1 MNISPRVSARLAA
14 QVAVTA
20 VACVICL
27 TLGAS
32 AAKATPQLVFS
43 EGFSSGTAPA
53 QFSGAGSVVDAQG
66 YKGSGGF
73 ADNFLRNDSGLV
85 PNTTSGSPTVLT
97 LTGLPAHDSI
107 NLDFLLAIIDSW
119 DGNALDYGPD
129 SFNVTVDGTSIFSE
143 TFTNFP
149 SFDTQTASTA
159 NRVIAP
165 TGLGFNSSYPDS
177 GYDMGQLA
185 AFQNIPHT
193 ASTLTVE
200 FFASGPNWGG
210 GLDES
215 FAIDNVQVTVNTAS
229 VPEPGTTALLAIGLT
244 AVLAGLSLV
253 RREGFVLG

>member
-1 MNISPRVSARLAA
+1 MNIFPRVSARLAT
-14 QVAVTA
+14 QVAIGLMA
-20 VACVICL
+20 SALCL

-43 EGFSSGTAPA
+43 QDFSSGTAGA

-66 YKGSGGF
+66 YKGNGGF
-73 ADNFLRNDSGLV
+73 ADNFLRNDTGLV
-85 PNTTSGSPTVLT
+85 PNTTTASPTVLT

-107 NLDFLLAIIDSW
+107 SLNFLLAIIDSW

-129 SFNVTVDGTSIFSE
+129 SFNVTVDGTSIYSE

-165 TGLGFNSSYPDS
+165 SKLGFNSSYADS

-200 FFASGPNWGG
+200 WFASGPNWGG

-215 FAIDNVQVTVNTAS
+215 FALDNVQVTVNTSS

-244 AVLAGLSLV
+244 AALAGLSLV
-253 RREGFVLG
+253 RREGSVRG